1 MAGFFME
8 RGRSM
13 PTQLTEERIAK
24 ICLAH
29 FIGFGSNRLR
39 LLKQVCGS
47 YVRAWSATRT
57 VLLTLRLPPQLI
69 ESFIEWRAQ
78 QVPERIMQ
86 HLEKE
91 NIRVLLS
98 EDADFPALLRES
110 SDPPEVLYVRGTLS
124 PAPAIAIVGTRKMT
138 SYGEFV
144 VQRFVPELVAHG
156 LTIVSGLALGV
167 DGYAHRMTLEA
178 QGTAIA
184 FLATG
189 IDEAS
194 LYPREHVGLAHD
206 ILAHGGCL
214 ISESPPGTPGLKHLF
229 PLRNRLIASFTLASL
244 IVEAAKGSGS
254 LITAKLALEENREV
268 LSVPGPIWNEQ
279 SVGTNQLIALG
290 AKVCTTPQDV
300 LDALAM
306 DRPDLVTQARND
318 LPITPKDSQFLA
330 HISQPT
336 HVDTLAALANMP
348 VSHVSSQLSCLELKG
363 LVQHLGGQT
372 WVRI

>member
-1 MAGFFME
+1 ME
-8 RGRSM
+8 RGRYM
-13 PTQLTEERIAK
+13 PNQLTEERVAK

-39 LLKQVCGS
+39 LLKRGCGS
-47 YVRAWSATRT
+47 YARAWSAKRS
-57 VLLTLRLPPQLI
+57 LLLSLGLQPQLI
-69 ESFIEWRAQ
+69 DTFLEWRTLQ
-78 QVPERIMQ
+78 KPERILS
-86 HLEKE
+86 HLHAE

-98 EDADFPALLRES
+98 EDEDFPTLLRES
-110 SDPPEVLYVRGTLS
+110 SDPPEVLFVRGHLS

-144 VQRFVPELVAHG
+144 LQRFVPELVAHG
-156 LTIVSGLALGV
+156 LTIVSGLALGI
-167 DGYAHRMTLEA
+167 DGYAHRLTLES
-178 QGTAIA
+178 QGTTVA

-189 IDEAS
+189 VDEAS
-194 LYPREHVGLAHD
+194 LYPREHVNLAHD
-206 ILAHGGCL
+206 MLAQGGCL
-214 ISESPPGTPGLKHLF
+214 VSESPPGTPGFKHLF

-268 LSVPGPIWNEQ
+268 LAVPGPIWNDQ
-279 SVGTNQLIALG
+279 SVGTNQLIASG
-290 AKVCTTPQDV
+290 AKVCATPQDV

-318 LPITPKDSQFLA
+318 LPITPKDSDFLA
-330 HISQPT
+330 HISQPI
-336 HVDTLAALANMP
+336 HVDALAALANIP